1 MACGMEE
8 VVLGR
13 CNMMEV
19 VRSSWH
25 FRVYRAWRLYWHGC
39 EPRGTVNLCPY
50 MRAVLLWA
58 PLTILLLPFIV
69 PIARAVTIG
78 VLIGAPL
85 LIPYGTVAWLVAAI
99 YVMSILGG
107 LIMLLLTLLLKGG
120 ATVVVVSSGT
130 SFWKLLRARGA
141 ALHDRVCP
149 ELRVL

>member
-1 MACGMEE
+1 
-8 VVLGR
+8 
-13 CNMMEV
+13 MMEV

-25 FRVYRAWRLYWHGC
+25 FKVYRTWRLYWHGC

-58 PLTILLLPFIV
+58 PLTILILPFRV
-69 PIARAVTIG
+69 RIARAVTLG

-85 LIPYGTVAWLVAAI
+85 HIPYGEAALAVATIYLILVA
-99 YVMSILGG
+99 SG
-107 LIMLLLTLLLKGG
+107 LIALTIRPFVKFGLIIPTQ
-120 ATVVVVSSGT
+120 AAAGT
-130 SFWKLLRARGA
+130 SFWKLLRARGV

>member
-1 MACGMEE
+1 
-8 VVLGR
+8 
-13 CNMMEV
+13 MMEV

-25 FRVYRAWRLYWHGC
+25 FKVYRTWRLYWHGC

-58 PLTILLLPFIV
+58 PLTILILPFKV
-69 PIARAVTIG
+69 PIARAVTLG

-85 LIPYGTVAWLVAAI
+85 HIPGELALGFAVL
-99 YVMSILGG
+99 YVMLVLMGLGT
-107 LIMLLLTLLLKGG
+107 LLLTLFLKGS
-120 ATVVVVSSGT
+120 ATVIVASSGT
-130 SFWKLLRARGA
+130 PFWKLVQARGV